1 MKRTLRWFS
10 GVLGVIA
17 LTALPALAQSD
28 DLKAL
33 QKEVDTL
40 KEGQKSIEKDLQEI
54 KGLLQRQQRPAAA
67 PAPPSEAVV
76 SLDGAVV
83 KGDANAKVA
92 LVDFTDYQ

>member
-1 MKRTLRWFS
+1 MKRTLRLFG
-10 GVLGVIA
+10 GVVGVIA

-40 KEGQKSIEKDLQEI
+40 KEGQKSIQKDLQEI

-83 KGDANAKVA
+83 KGDTNAKVA